1 MSLTSPETL
10 KFGEISSTRVFAGA
24 AFIVAL
30 LEHMFAQKF
39 VDGMLYSPSGVH
51 LRLSHGLLM
60 QSEICAFIAR
70 FFEGKHSQ
78 QKDVFPTVSEYTE
91 RDYGHRCF
99 ASCIRNDESAQA
111 VHVAARSLADI
122 KKITMK
128 SDTQSRDDDV
138 DCWQAW
144 ILDRVGGLVV
154 SDRRYMTMQ
163 NLNATGTS

>member
-99 ASCIRNDESAQA
+99 ASVFTSEEGITFKILFSTLLYFIDSWTCTDLLRPLRSQL
-111 VHVAARSLADI
+111 HV
-122 KKITMK
+122 
-128 SDTQSRDDDV
+128 
-138 DCWQAW
+138 C
-144 ILDRVGGLVV
+144 
-154 SDRRYMTMQ
+154 
-163 NLNATGTS
+163 